1 MASNPRNC
9 AEEQDEVEEQ
19 YQPKPGHRLPGWTV
33 DALLEQGQEE
43 EAGAE
48 LERLLQEGMQRDLEK
63 DEWTAISRKVRSVGG
78 SRYRGDSHRPA
89 G

>member
-1 MASNPRNC
+1 MASNPRNW

-48 LERLLQEGMQRDLEK
+48 LERLLQEGIDSGHGFEATPEYFDSLR
-63 DEWTAISRKVRSVGG
+63 AGIAARSRER
-78 SRYRGDSHRPA
+78 
-89 G
+89 